1 VIAREPVA
9 ADYFDIDE
17 QPLTKLEAA
26 EKFVLDRLGG
36 NHFPLDQPFSELELA
51 RESNCNRTSIRE
63 ALLRISRYG
72 LVERKPRQRWRV
84 VKPSPAMIE
93 ELFEMRMLVETHAL
107 RSAIRTPPSD
117 PFWKT
122 VGRLTKDH
130 EAYLKSWKA
139 DWPGTRFHDLDMKM
153 HQTFLQTCSNRYF
166 DSFFSSFVF
175 LMKYQL
181 RPQLLDEQHRVPA
194 VVEHLNVLKL
204 AAGRNEEETIEAMRL
219 HLTHSRRALVQFLE
233 SLEED

>member
-1 VIAREPVA
+1 
-9 ADYFDIDE
+9 
-17 QPLTKLEAA
+17 
-26 EKFVLDRLGG
+26 
-36 NHFPLDQPFSELELA
+36 
-51 RESNCNRTSIRE
+51 
-63 ALLRISRYG
+63 
-72 LVERKPRQRWRV
+72 
-84 VKPSPAMIE
+84 
-93 ELFEMRMLVETHAL
+93 
-107 RSAIRTPPSD
+107 
-117 PFWKT
+117 
-122 VGRLTKDH
+122 
-130 EAYLKSWKA
+130 
-139 DWPGTRFHDLDMKM
+139 MKM